1 MTKRHQNSPQSN
13 LVPVE
18 AQFLSYSAPRVGGD
32 HGNEVVPRCNS
43 KQYSTML
50 QGVPGASQMTIFKG
64 LTELERG
71 VSFHSQPKFS
81 KIFAECHYL

>member
-1 MTKRHQNSPQSN
+1 MIVTKRHQNSPYSN

-18 AQFLSYSAPRVGGD
+18 AQFLSYSAPEY

-50 QGVPGASQMTIFKG
+50 QGVPGASQMTM
-64 LTELERG
+64 
-71 VSFHSQPKFS
+71 
-81 KIFAECHYL
+81 